1 MMKKQNTFGEIIF
14 NLRLTWKLFLD
25 KRVPFYVK
33 IIPVAA
39 LIYLVVP
46 YDLLIGPIDD
56 AALIAGA
63 VKLFITLCPADVVE
77 EHSRVL
83 QGEQKKRSSST
94 IRLLDEDSPDAK

>member
-1 MMKKQNTFGEIIF
+1 MKKQNTFGEIIF

-33 IIPVAA
+33 IIPVAS

-56 AALIAGA
+56 AVLIAGA
-63 VKLFITLCPADVVE
+63 AKLFISLCPSDVVE

-94 IRLLDEDSPDAK
+94 IRLLDEDSPDTK

>member
-1 MMKKQNTFGEIIF
+1 MKKQNTFGEIVF

-63 VKLFITLCPADVVE
+63 VKLFISLCPADLVE
-77 EHSRVL
+77 EHSRIL

-94 IRLLDEDSPDAK
+94 IHLLDEDSPDSK

>member
-1 MMKKQNTFGEIIF
+1 MKKQNTFGEIVF

-63 VKLFITLCPADVVE
+63 VKLFISLCPADLVE
-77 EHSRVL
+77 EHSRIL
-83 QGEQKKRSSST
+83 HGEQKKQTSST
-94 IRLLDEDSPDAK
+94 IRLLDEDSTDTK

>member
-94 IRLLDEDSPDAK
+94 IRLLDEDSPDTK

>member
-1 MMKKQNTFGEIIF
+1 MKKQNTFGEIVF

-63 VKLFITLCPADVVE
+63 VKLFVSLCPADLVE
-77 EHSRVL
+77 EHSRIL
-83 QGEQKKRSSST
+83 HGEQKKQTSST
-94 IRLLDEDSPDAK
+94 IRLLDEDSTDTK

>member
-1 MMKKQNTFGEIIF
+1 MKKQNTFGEIIF

-94 IRLLDEDSPDAK
+94 IRLMDEDSPDTK

>member
-1 MMKKQNTFGEIIF
+1 MKKQNTFGEIIF

-94 IRLLDEDSPDAK
+94 IRLLDEDSPDTK

>member
-1 MMKKQNTFGEIIF
+1 MKKQNTFGEIVF

-63 VKLFITLCPADVVE
+63 VKLFISLCPADLVE
-77 EHSRVL
+77 EHSRIL
-83 QGEQKKRSSST
+83 HGEQKKRSSST
-94 IRLLDEDSPDAK
+94 IHLLDEDSPDSK

>member
-1 MMKKQNTFGEIIF
+1 MKKQNTFGEIIF

-83 QGEQKKRSSST
+83 QGEQEKRSSST
-94 IRLLDEDSPDAK
+94 IRLLDEDTPDTK

>member
-1 MMKKQNTFGEIIF
+1 MKKQNTFGEIIF